1 MQARSLEGRA
11 LPNRPGSSPVQAQ
24 GVQGWSGTELPEPSG
39 VSVGVDAHAKLA
51 ACEAV
56 ESGHTGWGGGRPRW
70 ARASCN
76 GTGGR
81 RGLRVMAVTLLVQGS
96 PGELEAGQ

>member
-1 MQARSLEGRA
+1 M
-11 LPNRPGSSPVQAQ
+11 QAQ

-39 VSVGVDAHAKLA
+39 VSAGVDACAELA

-56 ESGHTGWGGGRPRW
+56 EAGHTGWGGGRPSW

-76 GTGGR
+76 GSGGR
-81 RGLRVMAVTLLVQGS
+81 RGLRVMAVTLLAQGRA
-96 PGELEAGQ
+96 GELEAGQ